1 MSKEKYLANID
12 RVLQETLRKT
22 SGNLGDKNKIA
33 YSEDLEKKGT
43 FQKIAFDVYRVPEDP
58 YNGLWTLEDHNGQ
71 PYLVR
76 ASTPQYEQSD
86 SGNWTAISNQDRDN
100 ITLSYKKYPIAR
112 FSSDKYGFTSEDI
125 VSFKLA
131 LLENVNSDEDFIKE
145 VLLEQPESKRSAMLS
160 QFPELQK
167 IIRG

>member
-12 RVLQETLRKT
+12 RVLQETLSKT
-22 SGNLGDKNKIA
+22 SSNLGDKNKIA
-33 YSEDLEKKGT
+33 YSEDLEKKGA
-43 FQKIAFDVYRVPEDP
+43 FLKIAFDVYRVPEDP

-76 ASTPQYEQSD
+76 ASTPQQPD
-86 SGNWTAISNQDRDN
+86 AGNWTAISNQDRDN

-112 FSSDKYGFTSEDI
+112 FSSDKYGFTSNDI
-125 VSFKLA
+125 ISFKLA
-131 LLENVNSDEDFIKE
+131 LLENVNNDEDFVKE
-145 VLLEQPESKRSAMLS
+145 VLLEQPEAKRLAVLS

-167 IIRG
+167 VIRG